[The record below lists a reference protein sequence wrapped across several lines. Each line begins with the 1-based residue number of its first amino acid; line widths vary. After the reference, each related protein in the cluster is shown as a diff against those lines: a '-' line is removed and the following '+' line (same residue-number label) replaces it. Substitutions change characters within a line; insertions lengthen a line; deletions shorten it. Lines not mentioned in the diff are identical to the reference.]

1 MTPREALIEILA
13 GAEDDAP
20 GLAECLIQDLAE
32 RGLVLVPREPT
43 EAMYEAVQCDGEKK
57 NWASGQAWRVGW
69 KLMVNAAS
77 K

>member
-32 RGLVLVPREPT
+32 RGLVLVPREAT
-43 EAMYEAVQCDGEKK
+43 AGQIAACRAKCEDAGEMTIRERYTAMVD
-57 NWASGQAWRVGW
+57 
-69 KLMVNAAS
+69 AAS
-77 K
+77 E